1 MTLLMTPMIFNKK
14 CKMFCN
20 SMQPIDSY
28 VEHVDGV
35 LGLIHDA
42 CNAVVYIS
50 QKEEIASGY
59 EITVTKRNEREPL
72 CDGMVT
78 PQFPVRM
85 RVFCD
90 ARGNV
95 RRCVGY
101 LCSPL
106 LKPEGGRYMMN
117 REVPIGNL
125 QCMTDFLLLHL
136 SFGCA
141 VARYMLYI
149 TEAIPKHPHIPN
161 ISIDLDDAHGFVFKY
176 MTRCALLEIKRDM
189 SIMLTY
195 QGQKVALPQLP
206 AAPVTGINTS
216 AAVGS
221 VDEED
226 GLFEHYFC
234 DIDKRDVIAGKGI
247 KTHHPTTM
255 LLCAAIAETLF
266 FSPVAQ

>member
-1 MTLLMTPMIFNKK
+1 
-14 CKMFCN
+14 MFCN

-42 CNAVVYIS
+42 CNAIVYIS

-141 VARYMLYI
+141 VARYMLYMI
-149 TEAIPKHPHIPN
+149 EAIPKHPQIPN
-161 ISIDLDDAHGFVFKY
+161 FSIDLEAKNGFIFKY
-176 MTRCALLEIKRDM
+176 MDRRAMLKIERDM
-189 SIMLTY
+189 SVMLMY
-195 QGQKVALPQLP
+195 QGRSVALPELP
-206 AAPVTGINTS
+206 VANGVIDTS
-216 AAVGS
+216 AT
-221 VDEED
+221 VDGTGPEEED
-226 GLFEHYFC
+226 DLFEHYFC
-234 DIDKRDVIAGKGI
+234 DINKRDVIAGKGI

-255 LLCAAIAETLF
+255 MLCAAIAETLF
-266 FSPVAQ
+266 FEPLVK